1 MTENTIEKICFIG
14 GGNMARAII
23 SGLKANGYLMTDI
36 NVIEPEAE
44 KRAALKA
51 DFGVSA
57 TEQLPSVALADIV
70 VLAVKPQ
77 QLRDLSIFLGSLLQK
92 QLIISIA
99 AGIRA
104 QDIGRWLGGYQSIVR
119 VMPNTP
125 AQIQAGVS
133 GLYALSGVNTA
144 QRAQAETVMQAVG
157 DVIWLDKEAQM
168 DAVTAISGSGPAYVF
183 YFIEALQQA
192 ALELGLNEEQAKMLS
207 LQTFIGASKLA
218 ELSTESPATLRSQVT
233 SKGGTTEQA
242 ILSMEN
248 AAVKAA
254 IIAAAKAA
262 AHRSEE
268 LGDLLGKD

>member
-1 MTENTIEKICFIG
+1 MTENTIGKICFIG

-44 KRAALKA
+44 KRAALQA

-133 GLYALSGVNTA
+133 GLYALSDVSTA
-144 QRAQAETVMQAVG
+144 QRAQAERIMQAVG

-192 ALELGLNEEQAKMLS
+192 ALELGLNEEQAKTLS

-218 ELSTESPATLRSQVT
+218 EQSTEAPATLRSQVT

-262 AHRSEE
+262 AQRSEA
-268 LGDLLGKD
+268 LGELLGKD